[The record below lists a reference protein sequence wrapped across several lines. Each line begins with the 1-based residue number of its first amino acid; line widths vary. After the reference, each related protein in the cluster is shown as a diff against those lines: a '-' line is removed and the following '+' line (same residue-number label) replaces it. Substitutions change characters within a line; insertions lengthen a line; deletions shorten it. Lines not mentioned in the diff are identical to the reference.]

1 VEKNKI
7 VKLEVSKNYI
17 IESYKKPNKPIKY
30 VSKEIV
36 DKQGFRNLAKFA
48 VIKDPETN
56 QTKTV
61 ITSLWRPANK
71 PSAKRLLKYYLK
83 NYPKKVKFLNQ
94 EIKEK
99 YLKESQQE
107 LTHTNRSLQY
117 LFELNLELE
126 LKLKL
131 ETETEEI

>member
-48 VIKDPETN
+48 IVKSEDN

-117 LFELNLELE
+117 LFELKLELE
-126 LKLKL
+126 T
-131 ETETEEI
+131 EVETEEV